1 MQSEFHDFPFEEVS
15 DKMQIIFG
23 LNYHVLYEDDGKELL
38 FEIVDYKNSPCL
50 SLYYKIENGIPIL
63 HADLIRQCIE
73 LKGEEIVPKLIQIG
87 KMLRVQQIKLTDA
100 SQIQF
105 KSSNPRRE
113 GCDVNLFIL
122 KILTTGQS
130 WYNQF
135 GFFSNPETED
145 IEIYKH
151 NEFIRNKTL
160 NEVFTIMQMLDNLD
174 SEIKMDIKE
183 LIEDADDLTNERG
196 EKIFPY
202 FKDRLV
208 KEFASYIEYFFKTVR
223 IDCEADNVQW
233 FISFLEIMFFSKLIR
248 YENDLTYIVPYSGG
262 KKRKRKLAKTRRNKK
277 FAKRRNSRKR

>member
-1 MQSEFHDFPFEEVS
+1 MQSEFHDFPFEEVA

-23 LNYHVLYEDDGKELL
+23 LKYHVLYEHDGGELL
-38 FEIVDYKNSPCL
+38 FEIVDYKNSSCL
-50 SLYYKIENGIPIL
+50 SLSYKIEDGIPIL

-87 KMLRVQQIKLTDA
+87 KMLGVQKIKLTDA

-105 KSSNPRRE
+105 KSLNPRSE
-113 GCDVNLFIL
+113 GCDVNLFVL

-151 NEFIRNKTL
+151 NELIRDKTL
-160 NEVFTIMQMLDNLD
+160 NEVFTIMQMLDHLG
-174 SEIKMDIKE
+174 SELKMDIRD

-196 EKIFPY
+196 ELIFQY
-202 FKDRLV
+202 FKDIPL
-208 KEFASYIEYFFKTVR
+208 KEFASYIENFFKTVR

-233 FISFLEIMFFSKLIR
+233 FISFLEIMYNSQLIR
-248 YENDLTYIVPYSGG
+248 YKNDLTYIVPYSGG
-262 KKRKRKLAKTRRNKK
+262 KKRKRKLAKTSRNKK

>member
-1 MQSEFHDFPFEEVS
+1 MQSEFHDFPFEEVA
-15 DKMQIIFG
+15 DRMQIIFG
-23 LNYHVLYEDDGKELL
+23 LNYHVLYEDDDGELL
-38 FEIVDYKNSPCL
+38 FQIVDYKNSPCL
-50 SLYYKIENGIPIL
+50 ELSYKIEDGIPIL

-87 KMLRVQQIKLTDA
+87 KMMGVQKIKLTDA

-113 GCDVNLFIL
+113 GCDVNLFVL

-151 NEFIRNKTL
+151 NELIRNKTL
-160 NEVFTIMQMLDNLD
+160 NEVFTIMQMLDHLD

-196 EKIFPY
+196 EQIFPY
-202 FKDRLV
+202 FKDRPV
-208 KEFASYIEYFFKTVR
+208 KEFARYIEHFFKTVR
-223 IDCEADNVQW
+223 IDCEADNVHW
-233 FISFLEIMFFSKLIR
+233 FISFLEIMYFSRLIR

-262 KKRKRKLAKTRRNKK
+262 KKRKTSKKKSRKNKK
-277 FAKRRNSRKR
+277 FTKKRTLRKR